1 VFFLFCGYVADPT
14 CVFRGGAICIW
25 HVKPHDRAQQRMRAV
40 LRPVAGS
47 ANACVRLRSR
57 GAPEAQHQMQSTL
70 LLNVVTR
77 QRAAIFQLF
86 ACEDQALLVPRGS
99 VRCEK
104 ITDLVCGITRTPGTG
119 ARSWPHGDHTSAR
132 DPTTQRGT
140 HPNAGAHNPGQHPE
154 AGRTLCQ
161 GLAYIVHGVMQRVAE

>member
-1 VFFLFCGYVADPT
+1 MFSTGSDAVNVADPT

-47 ANACVRLRSR
+47 TNNIVIVVRLRSR

-99 VRCEK
+99 VRALNHEGTRCPGK
-104 ITDLVCGITRTPGTG
+104 SRQPCMSITCVCSLGHCCSITDMRHWCGQVVTMC
-119 ARSWPHGDHTSAR
+119 
-132 DPTTQRGT
+132 
-140 HPNAGAHNPGQHPE
+140 HPLDMPRRKG
-154 AGRTLCQ
+154 
-161 GLAYIVHGVMQRVAE
+161 AYILRMPLEREKS